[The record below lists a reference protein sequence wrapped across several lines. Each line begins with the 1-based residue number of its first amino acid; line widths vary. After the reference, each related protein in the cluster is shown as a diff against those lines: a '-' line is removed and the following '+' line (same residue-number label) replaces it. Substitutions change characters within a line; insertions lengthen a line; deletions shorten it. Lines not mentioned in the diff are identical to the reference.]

1 MIKRTIQRINTII
14 KHAETVEKD
23 IEGLSLEQF
32 KESDILVRATTFLIA
47 QIGEQMIKI
56 EETLKDD
63 YEDLPWK
70 EARNMRNL
78 IVHVY
83 DSVKAEVV
91 YQTAKEDLNSLKS
104 KMLLI
109 REDLKKINN

>member
-56 EETLKDD
+56 EETLK
-63 YEDLPWK
+63 EDLPWK

-91 YQTAKEDLNSLKS
+91 YQTAKEDLNSLKN

>member
-1 MIKRTIQRINTII
+1 MTKRTIQRINTII
-14 KHAETVEKD
+14 KHVETVEKD
-23 IEGLSLEQF
+23 VEGVSLEQF
-32 KESDILVRATTFLIA
+32 EESDLLVRATAFLIS

-70 EARNMRNL
+70 EARSMRNL
-78 IVHVY
+78 IVHDY
-83 DSVKAEVV
+83 GFVKAEVV
-91 YQTAKEDLNSLKS
+91 YQTAKEDLNSLKN

-109 REDLKKINN
+109 REDLKKKDN